1 VIRWT
6 LLFVGAVLLGGIVH
20 FASIIILPQTATR
33 DAYSRLQQVTK
44 TNTVEPLNI
53 PTASQPVMPFMDPAF
68 ATAICRYD
76 LSHGPMK
83 LSVPVGPAYT
93 SISFYTRYN
102 IAYYVINDQAAGR
115 RVIELNLMTEEQ
127 HGQLPEEENVTAA
140 DRLIVDSPTVTGLI
154 AIRALAPDFGSLDKA
169 MSAVAGA
176 KCQRTDITKASN

>member
-1 VIRWT
+1 MIRWT

-20 FASIIILPQTATR
+20 FTSIIVLPQTATR

-44 TNTVEPLNI
+44 TNTVEPLSI
-53 PTASQPVMPFMDPAF
+53 PTASRPVMPFMDPAF

-83 LSVPVGPAYT
+83 LSVPLGPAYT
-93 SISFYTRYN
+93 SVSFYTRYN

-115 RVIELNLMTEEQ
+115 RIIELNLMTEEQ
-127 HGQLPEEENVTAA
+127 HDQLPEEENITAA
-140 DRLIVDSPTVTGLI
+140 DRLIVDSPTVTGLV
-154 AIRALAPDFGSLDKA
+154 AIRALTPNLGSIDKA

-176 KCQRTDITKASN
+176 KCQHADIARASN